1 MVDAIVQGIYRGT
14 IVSDWNFHVEG
25 HTTATASDPHPETS
39 RIETPVYNWVIDH
52 PEGTILV
59 DTGSHPDAG
68 DGYWPAPLY
77 DAFEHRDAADHPLPV
92 ALERAGYA
100 VDDVDYVI
108 QTHLHV
114 DHAGGLHNFAGT
126 DVPVYVHE
134 EELKFAYYSA
144 ATEGG
149 AGGYLQADF
158 DHDLDWRVVHRHR
171 TTPFEGIEL
180 HHLPGHAPGLVGL
193 LVDLEDT
200 TLLFGSDVAELE
212 ANYRDEQPLGGSLL
226 RDRQAW
232 EASIHTLKEL
242 ERRHDAEVVYGHDPD
257 QREAILEGWS

>member
-1 MVDAIVQGIYRGT
+1 MVDATVQGIYRGT

-25 HTTATASDPHPETS
+25 HTVATASEPNPETS
-39 RIETPVYNWVIDH
+39 RVETPVYNWVIDH

-68 DGYWPAPLY
+68 AGYWPDPLY
-77 DAFEHRDAADHPLPV
+77 ETFEHRDAADHPLP
-92 ALERAGYA
+92 ADLERAGFALDDIDA
-100 VDDVDYVI
+100 VV

-144 ATEGG
+144 ATDAGS
-149 AGGYLQADF
+149 GGYLQADF
-158 DHDLDWRVVHRHR
+158 DHDLHWRVVHRDR
-171 TTPFEGIEL
+171 AEPFASVEL
-180 HHLPGHAPGLVGL
+180 VRLPGHAPGLLGL
-193 LVDLEDT
+193 LVHLDET
-200 TLLFGSDVAELE
+200 TLLFGSDVAEL
-212 ANYRDEQPLGGSLL
+212 AVNYEEERPLGAGLL

-232 EASIHTLKEL
+232 EESIRTLKEL
-242 ERRHDAEVVYGHDPD
+242 EGRHDAEVVYGHDPD
-257 QREAILEGWS
+257 QRERIEAGWP

>member
-1 MVDAIVQGIYRGT
+1 MVDATVQGLYRGT

-25 HTTATASDPHPETS
+25 HTTATASDPHPEAS
-39 RIETPVYNWVIDH
+39 RVETPVYNWVIDH

-59 DTGSHPDAG
+59 DTGSHPEAG

-77 DAFEHRDAADHPLPV
+77 DAFEHRDADDHPLPD

-100 VDDVDYVI
+100 LEDIDYVI

-126 DVPVYVHE
+126 DVPVFVHE
-134 EELKFAYYSA
+134 DELEFAYYSA

-171 TTPFEGIEL
+171 TTPFEGVEL
-180 HHLPGHAPGLVGL
+180 HHLPGHAPGLLGL
-193 LVDLEDT
+193 LVHLEDT
-200 TLLFGSDVAELE
+200 SLLFGSDVAELE
-212 ANYRDEQPLGGSLL
+212 TNYRDEHPPGGGLL

-232 EASIHTLKEL
+232 AESIHTLKEL

-257 QREAILEGWS
+257 QRERIEAGWP